1 MKYLITFVVG
11 LAVGGAIA
19 LAGLYFNPLSSD
31 QGTEPGVDDW
41 SLHYAMPSDDM
52 LLLTHGGRLR
62 LPVTPAGAP
71 DLWESTLRGTFL
83 QAAVMRDA
91 DDREVVATR
100 ISVSHGR
107 GNLIRHGLPVR
118 DRWLITV
125 PGEGSLSVDADSNFW
140 PLVRDHLLP
149 VWYLRRDWSGPQ
161 TLHTV
166 VGPGLRNT
174 AVVDGLTGRFA
185 AMSGSAVEHLELQQV
200 SPNARS
206 ARYQGALH
214 VRLVADASDAPDA
227 PEPPDTADTSD
238 TLDTSDTPDTPDT
251 PESSDADATSD

>member
-1 MKYLITFVVG
+1 MKYLITFLVG

-19 LAGLYFNPLSSD
+19 LTGLHFNPMSSN
-31 QGTEPGVDDW
+31 QGTGPGADDW
-41 SLHYAMPSDDM
+41 SLNYAMPSDDM

-91 DDREVVATR
+91 DDREVLATR
-100 ISVSHGR
+100 ISVSHGQ
-107 GNLIRHGLPVR
+107 GNLIRDGLPVR

-125 PGEGSLSVDADSNFW
+125 PGEGSLSVDADSNIW
-140 PLVRDHLLP
+140 PMVRDHLLP
-149 VWYLRRDWSGPQ
+149 VWYLGRDWSGPQ
-161 TLHTV
+161 TLHAV

-185 AMSGSAVEHLELQQV
+185 ALSGSAVEHLELQQV

-206 ARYQGALH
+206 ARYGGALH
-214 VRLVADASDAPDA
+214 VRLNVDAPDA
-227 PEPPDTADTSD
+227 PDAADTSDTSD
-238 TLDTSDTPDTPDT
+238 TLDRSEIPDT
-251 PESSDADATSD
+251 PEAPASPDVSD